1 MILSRRTLDPEE
13 PLGDEVAP
21 RRGNPLN
28 SRPFD
33 RKGPASCGRHNSP
46 NASAR
51 DERLLWVDLG
61 GSIAVTRTAAIRRKP
76 GIEDGQDEPLDGVVG
91 GPTQFARPV
100 MQTI

>member
-1 MILSRRTLDPEE
+1 MGE
-13 PLGDEVAP
+13 PLRHRQTKGAANRHARPTATAP
-21 RRGNPLN
+21 H
-28 SRPFD
+28 SD
-33 RKGPASCGRHNSP
+33 ST
-46 NASAR
+46 
-51 DERLLWVDLG
+51 DLG